1 MLSLG
6 MTIVAVA
13 SASSVSSAP
22 NSASL
27 ALTEG
32 VRALLATSS
41 PSGTDRA
48 SVLDEVDRL
57 LSLADEEQLTT
68 YESVLAALEDGWH
81 PLLRDDACGTS
92 AAPAEP
98 DDIAMGIDHLLD
110 IFREEEDERSR
121 RADAR
126 MIELEKRVD
135 RLERRLLLGVAAL
148 YEDGVQGPDGHV

>member
-1 MLSLG
+1 MIARFG
-6 MTIVAVA
+6 PPA
-13 SASSVSSAP
+13 
-22 NSASL
+22 
-27 ALTEG
+27 
-32 VRALLATSS
+32 RRLATRARPLQPFLVERYPGWSESGVLSITSS
-41 PSGTDRA
+41 ECEPLQMRD
-48 SVLDEVDRL
+48 L

-110 IFREEEDERSR
+110 IFREEDDERSR

-135 RLERRLLLGVAAL
+135 RLERRLESLRRASRSRR
-148 YEDGVQGPDGHV
+148 HVEFRKEP